1 MQKKKFLKKM
11 KLRAYWSFP
20 SKFKFIEVKNF
31 LRNYL
36 AKEVEQNFMKHS
48 FLVNKKIKYNLWNKT

>member
-1 MQKKKFLKKM
+1 M

-20 SKFKFIEVKNF
+20 WKFKFIKVKNF
-31 LRNYL
+31 LGNHL
-36 AKEVEQNFMKHS
+36 AKEVEQNFMKYS